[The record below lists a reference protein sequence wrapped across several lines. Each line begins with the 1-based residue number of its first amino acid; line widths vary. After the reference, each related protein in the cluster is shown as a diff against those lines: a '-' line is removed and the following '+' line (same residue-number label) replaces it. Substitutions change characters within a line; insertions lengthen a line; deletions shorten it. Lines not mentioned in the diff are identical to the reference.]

1 MEEVEDG
8 QMVHLT
14 ILLVVQ
20 EDGDHLDYGAL
31 DPVQEGKEDLL
42 AVGHQGRDR
51 PVVDHQGL
59 LVDLQADRQASLEE
73 MVDLRMDLRMIFRPD
88 LSVQVADHQD
98 HRMDHPVEDQA
109 VEVAV
114 VDHQDLLVDHP
125 ATTDLEAMFRMA
137 GVEMTALPELWKLL
151 LPVLSSKQR

>member
-1 MEEVEDG
+1 
-8 QMVHLT
+8 MVHLT
-14 ILLVVQ
+14 ILLVAQ

-31 DPVQEGKEDLL
+31 DPVQEDKEDLL

-51 PVVDHQGL
+51 PVVDPRGL
-59 LVDLQADRQASLEE
+59 LVDLQADHRGFLEE
-73 MVDLRMDLRMIFRPD
+73 MADLRMDLRMIFRPD

-125 ATTDLEAMFRMA
+125 ATTDLESMFQMA
-137 GVEMTALPELWKLL
+137 GVEMTALPKLWKLL
-151 LPVLSSKQR
+151 LLVLNSKLKSWPDKSS

>member
-8 QMVHLT
+8 RMVHLT
-14 ILLVVQ
+14 ILLVAQ

-31 DPVQEGKEDLL
+31 DPVQEGKEDL
-42 AVGHQGRDR
+42 

-59 LVDLQADRQASLEE
+59 LVDLQADRQAFLEE

-88 LSVQVADHQD
+88 LSVPVADHQD
-98 HRMDHPVEDQA
+98 HRMDHPVEDQV

-114 VDHQDLLVDHP
+114 VDHQDLLAGHP
-125 ATTDLEAMFRMA
+125 ATTDLESMFQMA
-137 GVEMTALPELWKLL
+137 GVETTALPELWKLL
-151 LPVLSSKQR
+151 LPVLSSKQKSWPNKSS